1 MALWLVAGA
10 ISEIAFR
17 IKLGVAPLAESW
29 RRAIGLPRS
38 SWGTALAHA
47 GLGLTVLG
55 IIAATTWGA
64 ESIRSMKPGDTET
77 LAGYDLTLV
86 GFNEHHGAEYNET
99 GVQFDVRRG
108 GALVGTMEPSK
119 RTYVDLQTSTSQA
132 ALKTIWLSQI
142 YISIGDIAADGTTT
156 VRSYW
161 KPLVTLTWLGA
172 IVMALGGLMSL
183 SDRRLR
189 VGVPKA
195 SRRRRDEAAG
205 VPAE

>member
-17 IKLGVAPLAESW
+17 IKLGLAPIDESW
-29 RRAIGLPRS
+29 RRAVGLPRS
-38 SWGTALAHA
+38 AWGTALAHA
-47 GLGLTVLG
+47 GMGLTVLG
-55 IIAATTWGA
+55 IIATTTWGT
-64 ESIRSMKPGDTET
+64 ESIRAMKPGDTET
-77 LAGYDLTLV
+77 LSGYDLTLV
-86 GFNEHHGAEYNET
+86 GFTQNHGAAYNET
-99 GVQFDVRRG
+99 AVEFDVRRG
-108 GALVGTMEPSK
+108 GTLVGRMEPTK

-132 ALKTIWLSQI
+132 ALKTIWLSQL
-142 YISIGDIAADGTTT
+142 YISLGDIAADGTTT
-156 VRSYW
+156 VRAYW

-172 IVMALGGLMSL
+172 IVMAFGGLMSL

-195 SRRRRDEAAG
+195 SRRRQPPAA